1 MRYRNATNSQ
11 MPFIIY
17 CAQLVLNSRSSLESG
32 GVLEAIETEAVAAH
46 GIVWSP
52 DADSP
57 RQNIGMAKRRKMK
70 KI

>member
-1 MRYRNATNSQ
+1 M
-11 MPFIIY
+11 
-17 CAQLVLNSRSSLESG
+17 LNSRSSLESG
-32 GVLEAIETEAVAAH
+32 GVLEAIETEAVVAP

-52 DADSP
+52 DADFS

>member
-1 MRYRNATNSQ
+1 M
-11 MPFIIY
+11 
-17 CAQLVLNSRSSLESG
+17 NSRSSLESG
-32 GVLEAIETEAVAAH
+32 GVLEAIETEAVLA
-46 GIVWSP
+46 P